1 LFVCLTACLF
11 AWLPDCLPSCLS
23 IEAVKKAKQN
33 LSKAKDTYSEYK
45 QDLVQQQ
52 AQLQALKDQLQADT
66 GYIEQIDI
74 DEMSELV
81 GDLQADKKYY
91 QANIALATSS
101 LAAKTTA
108 LIAQV
113 ATATA
118 SSGTYGF
125 NAGIELDIDT
135 LEKQLNSQQTKSIAS
150 HLVANN
156 ININAN
162 ANATANANTN
172 VNANKTTTI
181 VGSNLQANTDN

>member
-1 LFVCLTACLF
+1 MVAR
-11 AWLPDCLPSCLS
+11 
-23 IEAVKKAKQN
+23 
-33 LSKAKDTYSEYK
+33 
-45 QDLVQQQ
+45 
-52 AQLQALKDQLQADT
+52 LQADT

-125 NAGIELDIDT
+125 NAGIEL
-135 LEKQLNSQQTKSIAS
+135 A
-150 HLVANN
+150 VAV
-156 ININAN
+156 
-162 ANATANANTN
+162 ATWAIRA
-172 VNANKTTTI
+172 VVLAARLDVARAI
-181 VGSNLQANTDN
+181 LAW

>member
-1 LFVCLTACLF
+1 MLLGRYWLDSIFYLLETTTTNSSELHGKADIKFVVKNEYVQIKPA
-11 AWLPDCLPSCLS
+11 

-81 GDLQADKKYY
+81 NDLQADKKYY

-101 LAAKTTA
+101 LAAKTTT
-108 LIAQV
+108 Q
-113 ATATA
+113 TQQ
-118 SSGTYGF
+118 F
-125 NAGIELDIDT
+125 NNEQYNQIFLF
-135 LEKQLNSQQTKSIAS
+135 S
-150 HLVANN
+150 
-156 ININAN
+156 
-162 ANATANANTN
+162 
-172 VNANKTTTI
+172 
-181 VGSNLQANTDN
+181 